1 MNNAVSPTE
10 LEVEVG
16 ERRHSRVN
24 RKSDYFLALWGSLSF
39 PVTMHCSLN
48 VIFIIIFIIMNFT
61 AVNGARAHK
70 VYELVGKTAH
80 LSLGKQLNQN
90 QIKWKKNDEVIGILD
105 TYKQLPLLKSDSL
118 INKFNISATNASLI
132 IYNVTKKDSGHYKA
146 IIGVWEDEITE
157 YHLIVE
163 EAVSE
168 PIIDTDLIQLNSSY
182 DDCRILVK
190 CSADGDSMIY
200 DCDSQICTRT
210 NSSLT
215 KVNITVA
222 VTGDGI
228 LECTASNHV
237 STEKNSI
244 PLSNTCSEK
253 YSPVED
259 KSNLSMV
266 LAIVVACGLGGILL
280 FCSLII
286 GFCYSRKKL
295 QNEGTFQAEDIS
307 TIYSVVCK
315 PQSPT
320 EGNSATTVYD
330 VPSKCVK
337 APQSVNV
344 EMSKET
350 QAPPLEDKAVT
361 VNAEKEE
368 ESENDRQLTV
378 YWKLGQK

>member
-10 LEVEVG
+10 LE
-16 ERRHSRVN
+16 RRHSRAN
-24 RKSDYFLALWGSLSF
+24 RKSDYSLAFWGSLSF
-39 PVTMHCSLN
+39 PVTMCCSLH

-80 LSLGKQLNQN
+80 LSLQKQQLNQN
-90 QIKWKKNDEVIGILD
+90 QIKWKKDDKVIAILD
-105 TYKQLPLLKSDSL
+105 KQQPRLNPESL

-146 IIGVWEDEITE
+146 LIGDWEYEDTE

-168 PIIDTDLIQLNSSY
+168 PIIDTNLMQNSSI
-182 DDCRILVK
+182 DDCRISVK

-200 DCDSQICTRT
+200 NCNSQICTRT
-210 NSSLT
+210 NNSLT
-215 KVNITVA
+215 KVNITVT
-222 VTGDGI
+222 VSSKGI
-228 LECTASNHV
+228 LECTANNHV
-237 STEKNSI
+237 STNKYSI
-244 PLSNTCSEK
+244 TLSNTCSEK
-253 YSPVED
+253 YSPVKD
-259 KSNLSMV
+259 KSNVLLV
-266 LAIVVACGLGGILL
+266 LAIAGACGLLILVL
-280 FCSLII
+280 CSLTI
-286 GFCYSRKKL
+286 GYCCSRKKL

-320 EGNSATTVYD
+320 QSNSATTVYD
-330 VPSKCVK
+330 VPTKCVK
-337 APQSVNV
+337 ALRSASV
-344 EMSKET
+344 EMLKET

-361 VNAEKEE
+361 VNAEREE
-368 ESENDRQLTV
+368 ESENDKQRTV